1 MKYTIP
7 SKITES
13 VICDSI
19 DDHLDKVIQRNQ
31 WGFRKGFLTNSILLH
46 ITEMWK
52 RNLDKGN
59 VFGTVLIDF
68 KKAFDSVDHSIL
80 SSKMDACGLHGKLKD
95 WIQSYLVDRKRFVVI
110 KGKRSG
116 LQIVP
121 YDVPQGSLLR
131 PKLFLIFV
139 NDLPDC
145 LSNGEIH
152 LYSDDTTAI
161 VIGKNEDEVVTLLN
175 IIFSE
180 ISTWC
185 STNNLKI
192 HPTKCKVM
200 LISRKRFTGPLKPV
214 KWETNV

>member
-13 VICDSI
+13 VICDGI

-31 WGFRKGFLTNSILLH
+31 WGFRKGFLTNSLLLH

-59 VFGTVLIDF
+59 VVGTVLVDF
-68 KKAFDSVDHSIL
+68 KKVFDSVDHSIL

-180 ISTWC
+180 IS
-185 STNNLKI
+185 K
-192 HPTKCKVM
+192 
-200 LISRKRFTGPLKPV
+200 
-214 KWETNV
+214 

>member
-1 MKYTIP
+1 MIREVIDWKNINFESFKESLSQVPWYVCNTFDEVDDKYWLLQYIYNEIANEHLKKRKAKV
-7 SKITES
+7 KI
-13 VICDSI
+13 
-19 DDHLDKVIQRNQ
+19 
-31 WGFRKGFLTNSILLH
+31 NSLPWINGEGTKL
-46 ITEMWK
+46 MNK
-52 RNLDKGN
+52 RY
-59 VFGTVLIDF
+59 TVLIDL

-180 ISTWC
+180 IS
-185 STNNLKI
+185 K
-192 HPTKCKVM
+192 
-200 LISRKRFTGPLKPV
+200 
-214 KWETNV
+214 